1 MKLTRTDIAVF
12 QKTIWMF
19 YQQYGRIFAWR
30 NEQDPYRVVVSE
42 IMLQQTQTYRVEK
55 KYEQFILEF
64 PSFTI
69 LAQAT
74 LRDVL
79 SVWQGLGYNRRGKA
93 LHAIAQKVET
103 EYAGI
108 LPDDPLILE
117 TFPGI
122 GPATAGSICAF
133 AFNKPTLFIETNVR
147 TVYLHSFFLNKDQI
161 SDKQLLPLI
170 EQTVDINNPREWY
183 YALMDYGVYLKKL
196 HNNPNR
202 RSLHYTKQSTFE
214 GSDRQI
220 RGLIIK
226 LLTHHQRLSQATIMT
241 ILSKD
246 EQRVE
251 KALLQLCSEGIL
263 KKSNDYFFI

>member
-1 MKLTRTDIAVF
+1 MKLTSTDVALF
-12 QKTIWMF
+12 QKTIWNF
-19 YQQYGRIFAWR
+19 YKQHGRSFAWR
-30 NEQDPYRVVVSE
+30 NTENPYYVVVSE

-64 PSFTI
+64 PTFKS

-79 SVWQGLGYNRRGKA
+79 SIWQGLGYNRRGKA
-93 LHAIAQKVET
+93 LHAIAQKVEK
-103 EYAGI
+103 ECNGL
-108 LPDDPLILE
+108 LPNNPLILE

-133 AFNKPTLFIETNVR
+133 AFNTPTVFIETNIR
-147 TVYLHSFFLNKDQI
+147 TVYLHSFFPNKNQI

-170 EQTVDINNPREWY
+170 EQTVDTGNTREWY

-196 HNNPNR
+196 HINPNR

-220 RGLIIK
+220 RGLVIK
-226 LLTHHQRLSQATIMT
+226 LLTHHQRLSQTAMVT
-241 ILSKD
+241 ILNKD
-246 EQRVE
+246 EQRIK
-251 KALLQLCSEGIL
+251 KALVELCSEGIL
-263 KKSNDYFFI
+263 KQSDDYFFI